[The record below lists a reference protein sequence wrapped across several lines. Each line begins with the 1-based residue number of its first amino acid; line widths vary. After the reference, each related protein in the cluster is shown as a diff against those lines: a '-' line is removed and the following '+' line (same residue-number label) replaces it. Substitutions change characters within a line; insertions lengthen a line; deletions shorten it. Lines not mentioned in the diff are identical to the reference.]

1 MILYTERRSSVS
13 SSSRST
19 NAGKGG
25 FSPTLT
31 LAPMLPAFSC
41 LELLIANQHAG
52 RPWVMKLGHYQGND
66 LPTTPEV
73 LLRTG
78 FASRIYVAN
87 YVATVATWQNI

>member
-1 MILYTERRSSVS
+1 
-13 SSSRST
+13 
-19 NAGKGG
+19 
-25 FSPTLT
+25 
-31 LAPMLPAFSC
+31 
-41 LELLIANQHAG
+41 
-52 RPWVMKLGHYQGND
+52 MKLGHYQGND